1 MAKSNEER
9 VGQSTSRREFLKETA
24 RIAASGALVAGI
36 VPRIYAG
43 EGNTIKVVLIGCGG
57 RGTGAADNALS
68 VKNGP
73 MKLVAMADVFER
85 RLAGS
90 YQNLKKKHGEKVDVP
105 EDRRFVG
112 FDGYKKAMDCLSP
125 GDVAIFATPPAFRW
139 VHFTYAIRK
148 NLNVF
153 MEKPVTVDGPTTRK
167 MLTLAEESVKKN
179 LKVGVGLMIRHCRG
193 RQELKRRIEDGEIGD
208 IVALRAYRMA
218 GASAT
223 AGPKPEGI
231 SELLYQIQRFHAF
244 LWASGG
250 MYSDY
255 YIHQIDECS
264 WMKGAWPVEAHAN
277 GGRHYRGKSLDQNF
291 DNYSIQYKYPDGTML
306 FYDGRAMTGCTGAFD
321 SYAHG
326 AKGVG
331 IISTNGHYPGRVRTY
346 KGHNTT
352 KENLIWAFPQPEPS
366 PYQLEWD
373 DLIAAIRQDKPYNEV
388 KRGAEASLVST
399 MGRMAAHTGQI
410 VTFDQA
416 LNCEHEMAPSV
427 DQLTMDS
434 PAPLRLDAEGK
445 YPVPQPG
452 ILKDREYAESV

>member
-1 MAKSNEER
+1 
-9 VGQSTSRREFLKETA
+9 
-24 RIAASGALVAGI
+24 
-36 VPRIYAG
+36 
-43 EGNTIKVVLIGCGG
+43 
-57 RGTGAADNALS
+57 
-68 VKNGP
+68 
-73 MKLVAMADVFER
+73 
-85 RLAGS
+85 
-90 YQNLKKKHGEKVDVP
+90 
-105 EDRRFVG
+105 
-112 FDGYKKAMDCLSP
+112 
-125 GDVAIFATPPAFRW
+125 
-139 VHFTYAIRK
+139 
-148 NLNVF
+148 
-153 MEKPVTVDGPTTRK
+153 
-167 MLTLAEESVKKN
+167 
-179 LKVGVGLMIRHCRG
+179 
-193 RQELKRRIEDGEIGD
+193 
-208 IVALRAYRMA
+208 
-218 GASAT
+218 
-223 AGPKPEGI
+223 
-231 SELLYQIQRFHAF
+231 
-244 LWASGG
+244 
-250 MYSDY
+250 
-255 YIHQIDECS
+255 
-264 WMKGAWPVEAHAN
+264 
-277 GGRHYRGKSLDQNF
+277 
-291 DNYSIQYKYPDGTML
+291 ML